1 MRDNVEQHLEKL
13 KQQLEEQKN
22 NVMITQGAILLA
34 ERLLKEEAE
43 KVDEDGTKDN
53 VSK

>member
-1 MRDNVEQHLEKL
+1 MRENIEQHLANL

-43 KVDEDGTKDN
+43 KVDEDGSEDN
-53 VSK
+53 VS

>member
-1 MRDNVEQHLEKL
+1 MRENVEQHLQNL

-34 ERLLKEEAE
+34 ERLLKEDSE
-43 KVDEDGTKDN
+43 KVDEDGAEDN
-53 VSK
+53 AS